1 MSTLSVDTIQG
12 QTTAANV
19 KMPAGY
25 AVQMQSTTTTATIS
39 TTSTSLV
46 ASGLIVA
53 IAPKFS
59 TSKILINLTGGNLNW
74 SGGENDQEIN
84 MYRQLSG
91 GNYADIGL
99 IADVHQDSSYGLQ
112 HSSELIDSPN
122 TTNTINYQPYFKTS
136 AQATFFSNNS
146 VNLTLRVMEIAQ

>member
-25 AVQMQSTTTTATIS
+25 VVQMQFTTITSSIS

-74 SGGENDQEIN
+74 SSGENSQFVHI
-84 MYRQLSG
+84 YRQLSG
-91 GNYADIGL
+91 GSYSDIGKVAE
-99 IADVHQDSSYGLQ
+99 IHQDSSYGLQ

-122 TTNTINYQPYFKTS
+122 TTSTINYQPYYKTS
-136 AQATFFSNNS
+136 AQTTYFSHS
-146 VNLTLRVMEIAQ
+146 STNLTLRVMEIAQ